1 MALGVGG
8 LLGVLGGIEAGSSA
22 VGTVG
27 NYFANKALQ
36 EADHEF
42 QSNEAQAARHWQQ
55 NENQLNRD
63 WQTNANQVAMD
74 FSRQEAAAQR
84 SWEQMMSSTAHQRQV
99 ADLRAAGLNPILAAG
114 GSGASTPA
122 GASAAGVAGNPG
134 ASTNTTSARGS
145 AAHTNGIFQ
154 GAHAFVSEY
163 LNNAFKVAREADR
176 FAHDMELLD
185 RKQALELMNDKEIF
199 NYKVSYKK
207 SSPNSD
213 AEDWLKQLL
222 KKYD

>member
-1 MALGVGG
+1 MPLSLGAGLALG
-8 LLGVLGGIEAGSSA
+8 EAAGSA

-114 GSGASTPA
+114 GNGASTPA
-122 GASAAGVAGNPG
+122 GASAAGIAGNSG

-145 AAHTNGIFQ
+145 AAHTNAVFN
-154 GAHAFVSEY
+154 GAHAFVMDY
-163 LNNAFKVAREADR
+163 LHNAFKVSREADR
-176 FAHDMELLD
+176 FSHEMDVLNHRQRSRL
-185 RKQALELMNDKEIF
+185 NDEVKDKSF
-199 NYKVSYKK
+199 NKVSNEQAWHLKLRR
-207 SSPNSD
+207 SD
-213 AEDWLKQLL
+213 G
-222 KKYD
+222 YIG